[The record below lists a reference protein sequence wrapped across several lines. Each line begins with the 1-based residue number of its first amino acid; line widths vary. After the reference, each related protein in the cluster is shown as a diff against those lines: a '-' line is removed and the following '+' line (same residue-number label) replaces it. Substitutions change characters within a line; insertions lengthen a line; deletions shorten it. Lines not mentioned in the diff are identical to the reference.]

1 MLKTMV
7 QGLVLY
13 GLRRL
18 KEPSTWQGLVLGTT
32 AVGVHVS
39 PEMANYIMTIGIGAA
54 GLVTTVLPDSF
65 AIKG

>member
-18 KEPSTWQGLVLGTT
+18 KEPSTWQGLLLGAT

-39 PEMANYIMTIGIGAA
+39 PDMQNYIMTIGIGAA
-54 GLVTTVLPDSF
+54 GLVTTVLPDSLTT
-65 AIKG
+65 KG

>member
-18 KEPSTWQGLVLGTT
+18 KEPSTWQGVLLGAT

-39 PEMANYIMTIGIGAA
+39 PEMQNYIMTIGIGAA

>member
-13 GLRRL
+13 GVRRL
-18 KEPSTWQGLVLGTT
+18 KEPSTWQGILLGAT

-39 PEMANYIMTIGIGAA
+39 PEIQNYIMTIGIGAA
-54 GLVTTVLPDSF
+54 GLVTTVLPDSLTT
-65 AIKG
+65 KG

>member
-18 KEPSTWQGLVLGTT
+18 KEPSTWQGLLLGAT

-39 PEMANYIMTIGIGAA
+39 PEMQNYIMTVGIGAA
-54 GLVTTVLPDSF
+54 GLVTTVLPDSLTT
-65 AIKG
+65 KG

>member
-13 GLRRL
+13 GVRRQ
-18 KEPSTWQGLVLGTT
+18 KEPSTWQGILLGAT

-39 PEMANYIMTIGIGAA
+39 PEMQNYIMTIGIGAA
-54 GLVTTVLPDSF
+54 GLVTTVLPDSLTV
-65 AIKG
+65 KG

>member
-7 QGLVLY
+7 KGLVLY

-18 KEPSTWQGLVLGTT
+18 KEPSTWQGILLGAT

-39 PEMANYIMTIGIGAA
+39 SEMANYIMAIGIGAA

-65 AIKG
+65 IK

>member
-1 MLKTMV
+1 MIKTMV

-18 KEPSTWQGLVLGTT
+18 KEPSTWQGILLGAT

>member
-1 MLKTMV
+1 MLKTML

-18 KEPSTWQGLVLGTT
+18 KEPSTWQGILLGTT
-32 AVGVHVS
+32 AVSVHVS